1 MTDAN
6 PNPSERFADFGDGFH
21 HLRGTLRVGGVLNVG
36 THCALVELPSGKFV
50 FLDSYTLP
58 DAVRPQVDQLTDG
71 GSKVAAIINLH
82 PFHTLHIEWMHRAFP
97 NAALYGTRRHIEKFH
112 ILPWESELCEDGLPD
127 EVTEGAI
134 EFSTPR
140 GVDLVCEK
148 EDTHFGSVLAYHP
161 ASGTIY
167 VDDTL
172 SRLDL
177 PWPLSLMPM
186 NQRLDF
192 HPTLASALKKQPGA
206 AAAFREWAIDLGVE
220 WHEARR
226 IATAHNST
234 MALGPE
240 VFPEKIGAALA
251 RVKPVLDRHR
261 DRYG

>member
-21 HLRGTLRVGGVLNVG
+21 HLRGTFRVGGVLNVG

-127 EVTEGAI
+127 EVTEGQSNFPPPAA
-134 EFSTPR
+134 STW
-140 GVDLVCEK
+140 C
-148 EDTHFGSVLAYHP
+148 
-161 ASGTIY
+161 
-167 VDDTL
+167 
-172 SRLDL
+172 
-177 PWPLSLMPM
+177 
-186 NQRLDF
+186 
-192 HPTLASALKKQPGA
+192 
-206 AAAFREWAIDLGVE
+206 
-220 WHEARR
+220 ARR
-226 IATAHNST
+226 KTPI
-234 MALGPE
+234 LGPCS
-240 VFPEKIGAALA
+240 PIIPQAARSMSTTLF
-251 RVKPVLDRHR
+251 RGSTCRGPCRSCP
-261 DRYG
+261 